1 MWIEKTHGNDKH
13 IELFL
18 SWYPT
23 AKIIHIIRDPYD
35 NFSSYRKKMEKNGAV
50 VDAVSFCVEW
60 TLSIDRVLKAY
71 KKYPQ
76 QVHIL
81 QFEKLLQSPSSELL
95 KICSFL
101 NISYDTIIQAPTT
114 YGVDW
119 TGNSQLDKKFNKI
132 SKKPIGS
139 HKQNIMS
146 SHDIDIIA
154 TMVKRYSSFLYWSYP
169 VRSAL
174 LLKKLSL
181 KKLMITFSIK
191 FNFFMSLRVI
201 HRVIKLIKLN

>member
-1 MWIEKTHGNDKH
+1 MRTGFINAHNQ
-13 IELFL
+13 
-18 SWYPT
+18 
-23 AKIIHIIRDPYD
+23 
-35 NFSSYRKKMEKNGAV
+35 KMAKNGEA

-60 TLSIDRVLKAY
+60 TLSIDRVLKDY

-76 QVHIL
+76 QVLIL
-81 QFEKLLQSPSSELL
+81 QFEKLLQSPSNELL

-101 NISYDTIIQAPTT
+101 NISYDPIIQTPTT

-139 HKQNIMS
+139 HKQNKMS
-146 SHDIDIIA
+146 CHDIDIIA
-154 TMVKRYSSFLYWSYP
+154 TMVQRYSSFLYWEYP

-181 KKLMITFSIK
+181 KEFMITFFFK
-191 FNFFMSLRVI
+191 FNFFMPLRVL
-201 HRVIKLIKLN
+201 HRFLKSKKLN